1 MLNTCLF
8 IFLET
13 LGLIL
18 LVSTTLDFG
27 ENILRY
33 SPGSRR
39 LNEWRISNRFWCLH
53 PKIYQS
59 QIFQAGNSAVVSYKM
74 VFFLFVFFFPPR
86 KGYFTCTLVHI
97 KLHPFSFTSTGL
109 TLEYYSTPC
118 METNRTF
125 TVLHPMFEHATTGVQ
140 TKGDNN
146 NNKGQVFKQRVL
158 MW

>member
-74 VFFLFVFFFPPR
+74 VFFLFVFFFPPER
-86 KGYFTCTLVHI
+86 AILHVLLSISNSIHFLLQALVSHW
-97 KLHPFSFTSTGL
+97 STI
-109 TLEYYSTPC
+109 
-118 METNRTF
+118 
-125 TVLHPMFEHATTGVQ
+125 VLHVWRQIEHLQ
-140 TKGDNN
+140 YCILCLNMQR
-146 NNKGQVFKQRVL
+146 QVFKQRVTITIIRDRCSNKGC
-158 MW
+158 